1 MMNLFSLDM
10 FNIILLYQIK
20 FNYNLNECQKII
32 ITILNQG
39 PNFIVY
45 FRPQFYTYF
54 LEPYEW
60 PLSLPYIKYDLNV
73 GWFIR
78 ID

>member
-1 MMNLFSLDM
+1 MNA
-10 FNIILLYQIK
+10 K
-20 FNYNLNECQKII
+20 KII

-60 PLSLPYIKYDLNV
+60 PLSLPYIKYDLDV